1 MIDVQFDGTGL
12 LIGASIRQY
21 LLEQIGVIRQNEEER
36 NFHCFYYICCGADK
50 TERERFS
57 VTKACD
63 YYYTNQ
69 SGIYEL
75 PNINSKYEI
84 IELKRA
90 MNTAGIT
97 PPQIFN
103 IMKLIAAILWL
114 GNISFEE

>member
-1 MIDVQFDGTGL
+1 MQ
-12 LIGASIRQY
+12 
-21 LLEQIGVIRQNEEER
+21 VIWQSSNER
-36 NFHCFYYICCGADK
+36 NFHCFHYICSGADK

-69 SGIYEL
+69 SKIYDL
-75 PNINSKYEI
+75 ANINSKCEY

-103 IMKLIAAILWL
+103 IMKLMAGILWL
-114 GNISFEE
+114 GNISVEEYDDNKCRVDGQHYY